1 MNKFAIID
9 FETTGPTGPDDRA
22 AEVGVVI
29 VEGSR
34 IVDRYASLMN
44 SGHWMFWKNQN
55 VTGITDDMIQSAPS
69 ANRVMKNVV
78 KMISNYP
85 LVAHWSSFDKRILDS
100 ELKHIGKKRRQGQEF
115 LCTCLLG
122 RRLYPEISR
131 HTLEDLIIHTG
142 ITNTGG
148 LHRAGA
154 DAEHTAR
161 LWIAMQRKLKKEHR
175 LRSFPLELLEM
186 IQQAP
191 KGSLDHVI
199 RNFRMK

>member
-9 FETTGPTGPDDRA
+9 FETTGPTGSDDRA

-29 VEGSR
+29 VEGFR
-34 IVDRYASLMN
+34 IVDRYSSLMN
-44 SGHWMFWKNQN
+44 SGQSMSWVNQN
-55 VTGITDDMIQSAPS
+55 LTGITDDMIQSAPS
-69 ANRVMKNVV
+69 ANRVMKDVV
-78 KMISNYP
+78 KIINSYP

-100 ELKHIGKKRRQGQEF
+100 ELKHIGRKRRQGQEF

-122 RRLYPEISR
+122 RRLYPEISKHR
-131 HTLEDLIIHTG
+131 LEDLIIHTG
-142 ITNTGG
+142 IKNTGG

-175 LRSFPLELLEM
+175 LRSIPLELLDM
-186 IQQAP
+186 IQQTP
-191 KGSLDHVI
+191 KGSLGHVI
-199 RNFRMK
+199 RNYRMK